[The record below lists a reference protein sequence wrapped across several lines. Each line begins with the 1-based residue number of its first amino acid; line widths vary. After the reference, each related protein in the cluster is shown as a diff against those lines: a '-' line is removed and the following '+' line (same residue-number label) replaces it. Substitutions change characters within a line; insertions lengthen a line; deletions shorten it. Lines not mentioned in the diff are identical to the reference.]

1 MRLNLSEYRRYRL
14 LEMIPG
20 LLVWTTFIGITVLI
34 FTRPL
39 WAIYFIILFDLYWL
53 IRVVYILIYTLLAY
67 RKFRHALAVDW
78 LSECRQQPGWEK
90 MYHMVF
96 LPTAKEPLEV
106 LQMSLRSLAVAE
118 YPVKEKMI
126 VVMCFEE
133 RGDVDRAHRYAE
145 AIRQEF
151 GDSFFHLMMTFHPAN
166 IPGELAGK
174 GANMAW
180 AGRLAKKYV
189 DEQGMPYEDI
199 IVSAFDV
206 DTCAHPKY
214 FSYLTY
220 QFLTSEKPLRQSY
233 QPVPLFNNNIWEVP
247 AIMRVVSTS
256 TTFWLMSEQLRP
268 ERLFTFASHSMSFR
282 SLVDVDFWQDDIV
295 TDDSRIF
302 LQCLMKYDGDY
313 VVKPMYIPI
322 SMDAVAGRNIWH
334 GMENLYKQQRRWAW
348 GVEHFPYMI
357 WNFSKN
363 SKISLR
369 KKIHYL
375 WNLSE
380 GMYSWATAPIVIF
393 VLGYFPLRL
402 ANQEV
407 QSTAIAQNA
416 PAVLQFLMTSA
427 MIGLLAS
434 AVLSVYLLPRRP
446 EGIHGSRIVFML
458 LQWVFLPITMIAF
471 GSIPATEA
479 QTRLMLGK
487 YLGFRVTEKLR
498 NDSSQPGA
506 KELGSATHKV

>member
-1 MRLNLSEYRRYRL
+1 MFHLSDRAKYRT

-20 LLVWTTFIGITVLI
+20 VAVWSSFLIVILLI
-34 FTRPL
+34 FFRPL
-39 WAIYFIILFDLYWL
+39 WAIYFIIVFDFYWMV
-53 IRVVYILIYTLLAY
+53 RVIYIIFYTVVSY
-67 RKFRHALAVDW
+67 KKFHTALGIDW
-78 LSECRQQPGWEK
+78 MEKCRQQPNWER

-96 LPTAKEPLEV
+96 LPTYKEPLEV
-106 LQMSLRSLAVAE
+106 LRMTLTSLTAVD
-118 YPVKEKMI
+118 YPVREKMI
-126 VVMCFEE
+126 IVMCFEE
-133 RGDVDRAHRYAE
+133 RDTVNAHNYA
-145 AIRQEF
+145 AAVQQEF
-151 GDSFFHLMMTFHPAN
+151 AGKFADMIVSFHPVG
-166 IPGELAGK
+166 IEGEMPGK

-180 AGRLAKKYV
+180 AGRIAKKYV
-189 DEQGMPYEDI
+189 DERGIPYEDI
-199 IVSAFDV
+199 LVSAFDV

-220 QFLTSEKPLRQSY
+220 QFLKSDRPLRQSY

-282 SLVDVDFWQDDIV
+282 ALVDVDFWQNDIV

-348 GVEHFPYMI
+348 GVEHFPYMVWFFAKNNKI
-357 WNFSKN
+357 ALSK
-363 SKISLR
+363 KL
-369 KKIHYL
+369 HYV
-375 WNLSE
+375 WNLVE
-380 GMYSWATAPIVIF
+380 GMYSWATAPIIIF
-393 VLGYFPLRL
+393 VLGYFPLRM
-402 ANQEV
+402 ADDV
-407 QSTAIAQNA
+407 VKSTVIAQNA
-416 PAVLQFLMTSA
+416 PFVLQTIMTLA
-427 MIGLLAS
+427 MVGLLVS
-434 AVLSVYLLPRRP
+434 AVLSVYLLPP
-446 EGIHGSRIVFML
+446 KPVKYHGSKFAIML
-458 LQWVFLPITMIAF
+458 LQWALLPITMIAF

-487 YLGFRVTEKLR
+487 YLGFRVTDKIR
-498 NDSSQPGA
+498 S
-506 KELGSATHKV
+506 KSAEPAPQKA